1 VSDNIGATLLSQPV
15 LARLAEISRR
25 IGDMSPA
32 MLAIGEALTES
43 TKQRFTTSVGP
54 DDKKWKSLSPLT
66 VIERLNEITTAYA
79 YFSDVET
86 RKVGTVRVGD
96 KKGYYDKKGR
106 ITKKTANILAN
117 MRPLVDTGILQD
129 TITYQLIDNGNGVE
143 IGTNRFAGE
152 WEGGAAVHQFGSED
166 GTIPAR
172 PFLGLSADDETT
184 VLDILDNFAGQAIG

>member
-1 VSDNIGATLLSQPV
+1 MSDNIGATLVSQPV

-43 TKQRFTTSVGP
+43 TKQRFDTSTAP
-54 DDKKWKSLSPLT
+54 DGSKWKANA
-66 VIERLNEITTAYA
+66 E
-79 YFSDVET
+79 
-86 RKVGTVRVGD
+86 GTVLSVLNKISGAYT
-96 KKGYYDKKGR
+96 KKGKISAKGTKVAIGKK
-106 ITKKTANILAN
+106 
-117 MRPLVDTGILQD
+117 PLVETGILQD
-129 TITYQLIDNGNGVE
+129 TIQYQLLNGGNGVE

-152 WEGGAAVHQFGSED
+152 WDGGAAVHQWGSND

-184 VLDILDNFAGQAIG
+184 VLDIMDNFAGQAIG